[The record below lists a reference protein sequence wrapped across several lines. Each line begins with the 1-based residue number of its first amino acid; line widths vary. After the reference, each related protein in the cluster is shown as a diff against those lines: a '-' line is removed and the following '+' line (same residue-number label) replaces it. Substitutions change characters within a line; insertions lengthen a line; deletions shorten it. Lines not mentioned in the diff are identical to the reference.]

1 MPLAGLYIL
10 YTTYSFHDVVV
21 VCCVVLDY
29 DEIVNYEKTYDS
41 EYSIFSKNN

>member
-1 MPLAGLYIL
+1 MPLTRLYIL

-29 DEIVNYEKTYDS
+29 GEIVKYEKTYDS
-41 EYSIFSKNN
+41 EYFFF